1 MRRMTVED
9 SSLNQPVGDPAI
21 WPLDPEVV
29 FLNHGSFGSCPRPVL
44 EFQQQVRT
52 RLERQPVQF
61 FVCDLEGL
69 LDTARETLAAFLGAD
84 ADDLV
89 FVPNATAGVN
99 AVLRSLRFERGD
111 ELLVTDHEYN
121 ACRNALDFTAA
132 QWGARV
138 TVAAVPF
145 PVASKADIVAAVMER
160 VTPRTRLALLDHVT
174 SQTGLVMPIPRL
186 AEELGARGVETLV
199 DGAHAPGMVTLNL
212 RELGVTYYT
221 GNCHKWLCAPKGA
234 GFLVVRRD
242 RQPLIRPIAIS
253 HGANSARSDRSRF
266 QIEFGWTGTCDPSAW
281 LSVPESLRFVGSL
294 LPGGWPEVMRR
305 NRALA
310 LAGRKVLCDA
320 LSLAPPCP
328 EELIGSLAS
337 VPIADAADDGAPASP
352 LYADPL
358 QDELRLRHGIEVP
371 IIPWPAP
378 PKRLLRISAQLYNSL
393 PQYRLLAEALKT
405 EMKI

>member
-1 MRRMTVED
+1 MSVEE
-9 SSLNQPVGDPAI
+9 SSLSQPASDPAI
-21 WPLDPEVV
+21 WPLDPDVV
-29 FLNHGSFGSCPRPVL
+29 FLNHGSFGSCPRPVF
-44 EFQQQVRT
+44 EFQQQIRA

-61 FVCDLEGL
+61 FVRDLEGL
-69 LDTARETLAAFLGAD
+69 LDTARAVLAEFVGAD

-99 AVLRSLRFERGD
+99 TVLRSLRFERGD
-111 ELLVTDHEYN
+111 ELMVTDHEYN
-121 ACRNALDFTAA
+121 ACRNALDFAAA

-138 TVAAVPF
+138 TVVAVPF
-145 PVASKADIVAAVMER
+145 PLASADDIVAAVMER

-174 SQTGLVMPIPRL
+174 SQTGLVMPIQRL
-186 AEELGARGVETLV
+186 AEKLAERGVETLV
-199 DGAHAPGMVTLNL
+199 DGAHAPGMMPLRL
-212 RELGVTYYT
+212 REIGAAYYT

-242 RQPLIRPIAIS
+242 RQALIRPLSIS
-253 HGANSARSDRSRF
+253 HGANSMRTERSRF

-281 LSVPESLRFVGSL
+281 LSVPESLRWVGSL

-320 LSLAPPCP
+320 LGIALPCP

-337 VPIADAADDGAPASP
+337 IPIADAADDGTPASP

-358 QDELRLRHGIEVP
+358 QDKLRLRHRIEVP

-393 PQYRLLAEALKT
+393 PQYRLLAEALKS
-405 EMKI
+405 EMKELAR